1 MQFARY
7 ETARTAGS
15 KAHRPTGI
23 GFHYMLEGT
32 EFALDNYQLSIVD
45 AEDYHAPRHRHNF
58 EQIRILLEGEFGFD
72 AGLTQRAG
80 SVGYF
85 CEGTYYTQDA
95 RGKSRTLLL
104 QVAGPSGQSYMSEP
118 QMNAGTEALI
128 GRGEFRDGIYTW
140 YDANDKKHNADG
152 YEAIWEQV
160 FGKPVRYPKP
170 HYDGPVLFRPERFE
184 YLPHKSAQGV
194 AVRHLGTFNE
204 RRLGLEMLTLDA
216 GACIDIGDDDRT
228 LLAYSLAGAWDAD
241 GHEGGAAA
249 AFEVL
254 KGTRVRLSARVPSE
268 FYVFALPAF

>member
-1 MQFARY
+1 MQFTRY
-7 ETARTAGS
+7 ETARTSGS
-15 KAHRPTGI
+15 KAHRPAGI

-118 QMNAGTEALI
+118 QMNAGTQALL

-140 YDANDKKHNADG
+140 YDASDKKHNADG

-170 HYDGPVLFRPERFE
+170 LYDGPVLLRPERFA
-184 YLPHKSAQGV
+184 YLPYKSVPGV
-194 AVRHLGTFNE
+194 ALRHLGTFNE
-204 RRLGLEMLTLDA
+204 RRLGLEMLKLDA
-216 GACIDIGDDDRT
+216 GASIEIGDDDRT
-228 LLAYSLAGAWDAD
+228 LLAYGLEGAWQAD

-254 KGTRVRLSARVPSE
+254 KGTRVRLSARQPSE
-268 FYVFALPAF
+268 LYVFALPAF